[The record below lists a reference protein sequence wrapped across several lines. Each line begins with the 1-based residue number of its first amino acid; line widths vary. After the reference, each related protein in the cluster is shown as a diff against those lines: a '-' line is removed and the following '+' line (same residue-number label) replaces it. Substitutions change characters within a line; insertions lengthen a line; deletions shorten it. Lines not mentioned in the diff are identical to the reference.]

1 MVLIMTI
8 DCDYDTGNDKINDE
22 NDDDDDD
29 DDDDAGRK
37 QCWGWVTWKFVVNAL
52 ISILFLITNN
62 IIIIIDIN
70 ASHHQGGL
78 FLWEKSVV

>member
-1 MVLIMTI
+1 MMTMTMVFIMII

-22 NDDDDDD
+22 NDDDD

-70 ASHHQGGL
+70 ASPSRTV
-78 FLWEKSVV
+78 SVV

>member
-1 MVLIMTI
+1 MMTMTMVFIMII
-8 DCDYDTGNDKINDE
+8 DCNYDTGNDKINDE

-70 ASHHQGGL
+70 ASPSRTV
-78 FLWEKSVV
+78 SVV

>member
-1 MVLIMTI
+1 M
-8 DCDYDTGNDKINDE
+8 DDDDDDDDDDDSNYDGDGD
-22 NDDDDDD
+22 DDDDDD

-70 ASHHQGGL
+70 ASPSRTV
-78 FLWEKSVV
+78 SVV